1 MFVVTC
7 RSTKNLP
14 EGTYNQ
20 SDVQMVQNV
29 QQRNSEITDFN
40 KSKKDKNNVIQYF
53 SFKFT

>member
-7 RSTKNLP
+7 RSTTNLP

-29 QQRNSEITDFN
+29 QQRNSEITDLN

-53 SFKFT
+53 SFRFT